1 MTLILV
7 LLIIFAGVFTQSVAG
22 FGSALVMMPL
32 LTSVIGLAQAAP
44 LVSMLGV
51 LTQIVLMLYFRQE
64 MRFCHIC
71 RLIVLALVVIAFGL
85 WFVLCLDGDV
95 STAVLGFVVF
105 GYAVYALLNLKL
117 PALKRPF
124 YGYVFGFFGGLLA
137 GAFNTPGPPYVS
149 YGDGRQWPPSEFKG
163 NLQPI
168 FFVGAIVVF
177 SGHLMS
183 NNITPTIFGYFL
195 RAIPIW
201 LTALGIGLWLGNK
214 IPAPIF
220 RRLVLVLLVIIGLR
234 LIIA

>member
-1 MTLILV
+1 MTLVGIP
-7 LLIIFAGVFTQSVAG
+7 FG
-22 FGSALVMMPL
+22 F
-32 LTSVIGLAQAAP
+32 
-44 LVSMLGV
+44 
-51 LTQIVLMLYFRQE
+51 
-64 MRFCHIC
+64 
-71 RLIVLALVVIAFGL
+71 
-85 WFVLCLDGDV
+85 WFVQVVDGEV
-95 STAVLGFVVF
+95 ATAVLGFVVF

-124 YGYVFGFFGGLLA
+124 YGYIFGFLGGLLA
-137 GAFNTPGPPYVS
+137 GAFNTPGPPYVI
-149 YGDGRQWPPSEFKG
+149 YGDCRQWPPSEFKG

-183 NNITPTIFGYFL
+183 NNITPTVFGYAL

-201 LTALGIGLWLGNK
+201 LAALGTGLWLGNK

-220 RRLVLVLLVIIGLR
+220 RRIVLVLLVIIGLR